1 MSRANHRSIDFAI
14 RFKRGA
20 GTQQSYPAQVV
31 ERLTLIPGLLHQ
43 EHREMRVQQGSS
55 SRGTFEKSPDA
66 NKMPALAVAHRRIGY
81 ALKEIY
87 FFLHTVEE
95 FMRLRKPH
103 LFHASSLYLQEEA
116 GDLVA
121 HSIADRLRRPAPTFS
136 RRRAPRRNERR
147 AGLGE
152 RTG

>member
-31 ERLTLIPGLLHQ
+31 ERLTLILGLLHQ
-43 EHREMRVQQGSS
+43 KHSEMRVQQGSC
-55 SRGTFEKSPDA
+55 SRGAFEKSPDA

-81 ALKEIY
+81 ALKKIY

-95 FMRLRKPH
+95 FMWLRKPH
-103 LFHASSLYLQEEA
+103 LFHAGSLYLQEEA
-116 GDLVA
+116 GGAFPHLITA
-121 HSIADRLRRPAPTFS
+121 LLARLPTLFPADTV
-136 RRRAPRRNERR
+136 
-147 AGLGE
+147 
-152 RTG
+152 